1 MFDHQV
7 KKNLAPITLGR
18 NAMGRTMESVE
29 GHGAAEEQDMT
40 DLRGHIDETSRLCGS
55 LTHML
60 QRDAQVGFRVQG

>member
-1 MFDHQV
+1 
-7 KKNLAPITLGR
+7 
-18 NAMGRTMESVE
+18 MGRTMESVE